1 MGSKIGLCTIYKS
14 DSGYNRETATWYT
27 SSEPKFV
34 LFELLLNNYCAIMV
48 EDKKTLENPINFT
61 YRLLTE
67 EHTELYKLAISAA
80 SDIHGILKYNGYF

>member
-48 EDKKTLENPINFT
+48 EDKK
-61 YRLLTE
+61 
-67 EHTELYKLAISAA
+67 H
-80 SDIHGILKYNGYF
+80 